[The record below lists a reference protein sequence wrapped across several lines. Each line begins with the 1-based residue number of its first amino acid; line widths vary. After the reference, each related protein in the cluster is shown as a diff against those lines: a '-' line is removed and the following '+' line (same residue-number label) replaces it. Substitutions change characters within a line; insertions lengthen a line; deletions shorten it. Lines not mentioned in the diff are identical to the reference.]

1 MNILSKIINII
12 QKNIYIQGNQKVSVH
27 LTITVQSSG
36 AKRLFDRPVIYIYIY
51 IYIYILI
58 YDRLCGLVVRV
69 SGYRYTGFGF
79 DSRRYQ
85 IF

>member
-12 QKNIYIQGNQKVSVH
+12 QKNIYIQGDQKVSVH

-36 AKRLFDRPVIYIYIY
+36 AKRLFGRPVIY